1 MAKISAYLFDP
12 FISPYVDSDLR
23 LYKKAKLLAPA
34 LFAIGILSL
43 TLSVLMALTK
53 AWAVAGI
60 LTSLIAFCM
69 LSLWMMAKKRYGVAS
84 ATFLYALFGVMFA
97 AIKFDQYQN
106 LYECYVFGTLGG
118 FLLIAA
124 GLIAA
129 KQFQAWIL
137 TILNLVAIAALY
149 VLDALP
155 LDNGVITD
163 LAAQS
168 LGTSALLIVAGGIF
182 STMAIRMQSELVDDT
197 RRSAGTA
204 KRQYEEMATAV
215 QTAQAAA
222 LGIGMRLAGAAEAM
236 SSSAKTL
243 RDTAAE
249 ELAGLAALDGAL
261 GAAEDGEAIT
271 VSAQDRVRASLNEYS
286 EKVLEASAS
295 ISQMVESVD
304 EIGHSAGDRQSGINQ
319 LIEMARD
326 GDERVTR
333 ISEAIAN
340 IVTATAKMDEMNAL
354 LGEVAERT
362 NMLGMNAAIE
372 AAHAGEAGKGFA
384 VVAEEIRTLSDT
396 AAEGS
401 SSIAAILAETRIV
414 VAEASR
420 ASEQTGDF
428 FLHMSNE
435 IQSLS
440 STFSELLIK
449 LQEISQDTAGVTDA
463 VHGFKALAE
472 SAGSA
477 VDETCSVFHDAAT
490 RAASSRTFAA
500 TLKVSATRMTE
511 SCDTLLAQAASLN
524 ELGQENVQR
533 MEDLR
538 SQLEKTSA
546 V

>member
-1 MAKISAYLFDP
+1 MAKNRARLFDP
-12 FISPYVDSDLR
+12 FIRPYVDSDLR

-34 LFAIGILSL
+34 LWAIGILSL
-43 TLSVLMALTK
+43 TLSILMALTK

-60 LTSLIAFCM
+60 LTSLIAFCA
-69 LSLWMMAKKRYGVAS
+69 LSLWMMARGRYGVAS

-97 AIKFDQYQN
+97 AIKFDQYQD

-137 TILNLVAIAALY
+137 TVLNLAAIAALY
-149 VLDALP
+149 VFDSLP
-155 LDNGVITD
+155 LDDGIVTA

-168 LGTSALLIVAGGIF
+168 LGTSALIIVAGGIF

-197 RRSAGTA
+197 KRSADTA
-204 KRQYEEMATAV
+204 KRQYGEMATAV
-215 QTAQAAA
+215 HSAQAAA
-222 LGIGMRLAGAAEAM
+222 MGIGMRLASSAETM
-236 SSSAKTL
+236 SGSAKTL
-243 RDTAAE
+243 RDIAAE
-249 ELAGLAALDGAL
+249 EIAGLAALDGAL
-261 GAAEDGEAIT
+261 GAAEDGEKIA

-295 ISQMVESVD
+295 ISQMMESVN
-304 EIGHSAGDRQSGINQ
+304 EIGRSAGERQSGITQ
-319 LIEMARD
+319 LVEMARD
-326 GDERVTR
+326 GDERVMR

-340 IVTATAKMDEMNAL
+340 IVSATGKMDEMNAL
-354 LGEVAERT
+354 IGEVAERT

-384 VVAEEIRTLSDT
+384 VVAEEIRTLSET

-401 SSIAAILAETRIV
+401 GSIAAILAETRVV
-414 VAEASR
+414 VAAASK

-428 FLHMSNE
+428 FLRMSNE
-435 IQSLS
+435 IQRLS
-440 STFSELLIK
+440 STFSELLIR
-449 LQEISQDTAGVTDA
+449 LQEISQGSAGVTDA
-463 VHGFKALAE
+463 VRGFTALAE
-472 SAGSA
+472 SAGTA
-477 VDETCSVFHDAAT
+477 VDETCSVFHDAAS

-500 TLKVSATRMTE
+500 TMKVSAARMAE
-511 SCDTLLAQAASLN
+511 SCDALLSQAASLN

-533 MEDLR
+533 MESLR
-538 SQLEKTSA
+538 TQLEKTSSA
-546 V
+546 